1 MFPSSTDTKV
11 ASAMLQHNG
20 RVLGEAPAPHGSR
33 GERLD
38 ILLKVSVVQ
47 SPFGYA
53 QGKLFD
59 CAAASLRGA
68 ATSLKMTVYGADFGG
83 GSSDDRAEPTE
94 RSPSRRL
101 LLLQFLVRH
110 PAQTRQVASQ

>member
-59 CAAASLRGA
+59 CAAASLRGGSHSA
-68 ATSLKMTVYGADFGG
+68 QDDSLWSGF
-83 GSSDDRAEPTE
+83 RWWE
-94 RSPSRRL
+94 
-101 LLLQFLVRH
+101 
-110 PAQTRQVASQ
+110 